1 MSIVNREDISPCC
14 LQGPHEVAGQAFLAL
29 PSKQMKI
36 SKNGKKYLSKVNDL
50 ASKVINNTFML
61 NERMR

>member
-1 MSIVNREDISPCC
+1 MIIHLYKLNAQNMTDMKYFGGQGYDTGV

-36 SKNGKKYLSKVNDL
+36 SKNGIRYLWKVNNL
-50 ASKVINNTFML
+50 A
-61 NERMR
+61 